1 MNGLRRITPRLDI
14 TVSAYKKLMDLSDL
28 LIIDIQSHLMT
39 MIPRLVQLRV
49 NNNKKNAPENNN
61 KLIQQNARLFQLA
74 AVGGV

>member
-14 TVSAYKKLMDLSDL
+14 TVSAYKKLMDLFDL

-39 MIPRLVQLRV
+39 MIPRLVQFHV
-49 NNNKKNAPENNN
+49 NHKKNAPENNN
-61 KLIQQNARLFQLA
+61 KLIQQNARLFQFA